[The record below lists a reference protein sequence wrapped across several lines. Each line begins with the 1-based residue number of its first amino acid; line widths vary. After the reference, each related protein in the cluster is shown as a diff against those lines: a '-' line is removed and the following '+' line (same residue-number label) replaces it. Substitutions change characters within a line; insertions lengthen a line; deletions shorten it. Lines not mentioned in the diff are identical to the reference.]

1 MNRRGFLSTLAAHLS
16 RWRRGALRAHAQATA
31 SASLTYGQSTA
42 VVTLDPV
49 HGLLHVIPRAAV
61 KPRCVFMMGC

>member
-1 MNRRGFLSTLAAHLS
+1 MNRRGFLSTLAATS
-16 RWRRGALRAHAQATA
+16 VAMASIGALRAHAQATA

-49 HGLLHVIPRAAV
+49 HGS
-61 KPRCVFMMGC
+61 